1 MEYLGLDQAE
11 LLRIVVLGVILLLG
25 LGVLRLVLRLTA
37 RVLAGGCLAII
48 LVVAVLVILARV
60 N

>member
-1 MEYLGLDQAE
+1 MEYLGLESAE
-11 LLRIVVLGVILLLG
+11 LLRIVVLGVILLIG

-48 LVVAVLVILARV
+48 LIIAALVVLARV

>member
-1 MEYLGLDQAE
+1 
-11 LLRIVVLGVILLLG
+11 VLGVILLIG

-48 LVVAVLVILARV
+48 LIIAALVVLARV